1 MPLPL
6 RTDQVAD
13 LALRMATP
21 KGGLLNDP
29 GTGKTPTVC
38 VYIEWIFRET
48 GLPTVWVMPKAI
60 LQKNFDELLVFS
72 NIRPEQIA
80 MVDGPN
86 WKKELARPGIVV
98 YLMGPTRF
106 RLSHK
111 ELPRAGALVGDE
123 THKYWTTNQ
132 SATTQALYKF
142 MKNTPR
148 FVAMTGTL
156 ISGRLDSAYPVI
168 HVIEPRHYGSYQ
180 GFLNTHAVQDDYGT
194 VVAWKNPGHLAEILG
209 RYCSRRSFE
218 SVHGKEAKLIINELC
233 EMSPKQK
240 AAYDEF
246 ADKAL
251 LELEDS
257 FLTGATGGVFAIR
270 CRQLLAHPETYGIDP
285 GTPTGKDE
293 RLQIHLDDHER
304 SGKPLVIFASL
315 VPEQERIYRQV
326 QATGMTVALINGNV
340 TGKKRMEAEKAF
352 REGKYQVLVCSP
364 VVADVGFNWSHVDT
378 MVFASLD
385 YMDTTFSQAFRRAIR
400 GPRETPLLIYV
411 LEYRNSI
418 DQRIFQIIERKSK
431 LAASVDATRE
441 VFALSAE
448 QN

>member
-13 LALRMATP
+13 LAFLMATP

-98 YLMGPTRF
+98 YLLGPTRF

-111 ELPRAGALVGDE
+111 ELPRAGAFVSDE
-123 THKYWTTNQ
+123 THKSFTTNK

-156 ISGRLDSAYPVI
+156 ISGRLDSAYP
-168 HVIEPRHYGSYQ
+168 
-180 GFLNTHAVQDDYGT
+180 
-194 VVAWKNPGHLAEILG
+194 
-209 RYCSRRSFE
+209 
-218 SVHGKEAKLIINELC
+218 
-233 EMSPKQK
+233 
-240 AAYDEF
+240 
-246 ADKAL
+246 
-251 LELEDS
+251 
-257 FLTGATGGVFAIR
+257 
-270 CRQLLAHPETYGIDP
+270 
-285 GTPTGKDE
+285 
-293 RLQIHLDDHER
+293 
-304 SGKPLVIFASL
+304 
-315 VPEQERIYRQV
+315 
-326 QATGMTVALINGNV
+326 
-340 TGKKRMEAEKAF
+340 
-352 REGKYQVLVCSP
+352 
-364 VVADVGFNWSHVDT
+364 
-378 MVFASLD
+378 
-385 YMDTTFSQAFRRAIR
+385 
-400 GPRETPLLIYV
+400 
-411 LEYRNSI
+411 
-418 DQRIFQIIERKSK
+418 RIFRHPN
-431 LAASVDATRE
+431 TRISR
-441 VFALSAE
+441 AGGS
-448 QN
+448 